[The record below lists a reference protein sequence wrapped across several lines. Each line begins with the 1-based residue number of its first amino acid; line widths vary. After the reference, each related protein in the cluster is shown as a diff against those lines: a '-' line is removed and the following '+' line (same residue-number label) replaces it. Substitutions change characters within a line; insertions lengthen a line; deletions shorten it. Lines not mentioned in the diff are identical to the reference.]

1 MTSTWTISLRL
12 AAALILS
19 FNAGFTNA
27 QGTDNT
33 CPAVTVTETITT
45 SITITDSALSS
56 TTPGVSANTVT
67 GNPNV
72 SSAVN
77 STTTDTA
84 SISESSGIS
93 TSADGPSGQSTTAT
107 SLSVSLTTSASPT
120 VSVTPSPSN
129 KTNTTVPLEN
139 STALGVRQTI
149 LCIVPT
155 GDQWVASFANICT
168 LGLEGLGIPYEVLTF
183 PQAGTELPT
192 LEQDGYGNYAGI
204 VTLKELAYEYNEP
217 GRTGWLS
224 ALTDTQWTALYDYQ
238 VKYGVRMA
246 RLDVFPTTQFG
257 TTVRAPGGSSATGQ
271 LWSFTDLSGFE
282 SSGIKEGGTVAMDGL
297 FYYGADITDP
307 ATTRQV
313 AKFHS
318 GPVFSSDATAAVINT
333 LPHANG
339 TREQMV
345 FFTSFAAGWSQASN
359 FIQHSWI
366 TWMTRGLYLGQRR
379 AYLGTHIDDV
389 LLTTEICKFSEH
401 Y

>member
-1 MTSTWTISLRL
+1 MSLRL
-12 AAALILS
+12 ATLILS
-19 FNAGFTNA
+19 FNAAFTNA

-33 CPAVTVTETITT
+33 STVG
-45 SITITDSALSS
+45 SS
-56 TTPGVSANTVT
+56 
-67 GNPNV
+67 
-72 SSAVN
+72 
-77 STTTDTA
+77 D
-84 SISESSGIS
+84 
-93 TSADGPSGQSTTAT
+93 QSTTDA
-107 SLSVSLTTSASPT
+107 SLSAFTTTSAPT
-120 VSVTPSPSN
+120 VSVTPNPTNTST
-129 KTNTTVPLEN
+129 TNTTVPSTLAN

-155 GDQWVASFANICT
+155 GDQWVTSFANICT
-168 LGLEGLGIPYEVLTF
+168 LGLEGLGISYEVLTF

-192 LEQDGYGNYAGI
+192 LEQDGYGNFAGI

-224 ALTDTQWTALYDYQ
+224 ALTDAQWTALYDYQ

-257 TTVRAPGGSSATGQ
+257 TNVRAPGGSSATGQ
-271 LWSFTDLSGFE
+271 LWSFTDLTGFE
-282 SSGIKEGGTVAMDGL
+282 SSGIKQGGTVAMDGL
-297 FYYGADITDP
+297 FYYGADITDS
-307 ATTRQV
+307 ATTRQI

-318 GPVFSSDATAAVINT
+318 GPTFTSDATAAVINAF
-333 LPHANG
+333 PHANG
-339 TREQMV
+339 IREQMV

-389 LLTTEICKFSEH
+389 LLTTEICKFSSAQYFTCDLFLEAMFQFRIQWLTCNRQH
-401 Y
+401 H